1 MKLSKKISGVIVP
14 MVTPFT
20 ASGRIDE
27 QMAERLINYLI
38 EGGTSP
44 FILGTT
50 GESASI
56 SYPQRLLL
64 VKTVVKVTSGRT
76 KTFAGIS
83 SNSLETSI
91 AAAKNYFDEGIDVV
105 VAHPPCYYPI
115 DADQMLHYFEKL
127 ADNLPGPL
135 ILYNITS
142 VTHCSIPLTVVD
154 KLSHHKKILGIKDS
168 ERDEKRLDESLKMWS
183 DRDDFVHLVGWGV
196 KIAYGLLNGSKG
208 IVPSTGNIVP
218 QLYRELYD
226 AVHNG
231 DRDQVK
237 KLQVILDNISRFYQ
251 KDRNL
256 GQSLV
261 ALKVILNELGLCQKN
276 VLPPLLKLSKQ
287 DEKKI
292 VDRFYE
298 LRAFSDTKIFQKLD

>member
-20 ASGRIDE
+20 DSGNIDE
-27 QMAERLINYLI
+27 VMAEKLINYLV
-38 EGGTSP
+38 EDGTAP
-44 FILGTT
+44 FVLGTT

-64 VKTVVKVTSGRT
+64 VKTLVKVTSGRT
-76 KTFAGIS
+76 NTFAGIS

-91 AAAKNYFDEGIDVV
+91 TAANTYFDEGIDVV

-115 DADQMLHYFEKL
+115 DADQMLSYFEKL
-127 ADNLPGPL
+127 ADKLRGPL

-142 VTHCSIPLTVVD
+142 VTHCSIPLKVVD

-168 ERDEKRLDESLKMWS
+168 ERDEKRLDESLRMWS
-183 DRDDFVHLVGWGV
+183 ARKDFVHLLGWGA

-218 QLYRELYD
+218 QLYRELYE
-226 AVHNG
+226 AAFNG
-231 DRDQVK
+231 DQDEIK
-237 KLQVILDNISRFYQ
+237 KLQVILDNISRVYQ

-256 GQSLV
+256 GQSLA
-261 ALKVILNELGLCQKN
+261 ALKVILNDLGLCQKN
-276 VLPPLLKLSKQ
+276 VLPPLVKLGKQ
-287 DEKKI
+287 EEKKI
-292 VDRFYE
+292 VSRFHE
-298 LRAFSDTKIFQKLD
+298 LRAFSDIKIFQSLD